1 MQTSRYLDYDCVT
14 LQNEHLSLLVTQSVG
29 PRILSLSVPGGENLL
44 ATLPDAATT
53 RPDGKVYRFYGGH
66 RLWHSPE
73 HMPRT
78 YDLDNDP
85 VEIVP
90 VPGGLKVTQA
100 TEPLT
105 GIQKSMQIVL
115 APDRARLTIDH
126 QLTNQG
132 LWAVECAPWAITQ
145 LRPGGTAIL
154 PFNQEDTG
162 LLPNRSLAMWPY
174 NDMTSPNL
182 HWGRSGLRLKAEMPS
197 AFKVGFA
204 NPRGWLAYWLDDC
217 LFVKHAKFEADRAYY
232 DFGSSSECYCN
243 AQFIELETLGPIV
256 NIQPGQTVSHV
267 ETWEVFRDV
276 AEPKSELDVK
286 GLAARFRLE

>member
-1 MQTSRYLDYDCVT
+1 MQTSRYLDHDCVT
-14 LQNEHLSLLVTQSVG
+14 LQNDALQLLVTQSVG
-29 PRILSLSVPGGENLL
+29 PRIISLSVPGGENLL
-44 ATLPDAATT
+44 ATLPHAEAP

-85 VEIVP
+85 VEVAA
-90 VPGGLKVTQA
+90 VPGGLQVIQP

-105 GIQKSMQIVL
+105 GLQKSMRMTL
-115 APDRARLTIDH
+115 DADRARLTIDH
-126 QLTNQG
+126 QLTNRG

-154 PFNQEDTG
+154 PFTTLDTG
-162 LLPNRSLAMWPY
+162 LLPNRSLALWPY
-174 NDMTSPNL
+174 ADMTSPNL
-182 HWGRSGLRLKAEMPS
+182 HWGRTCLWLKAQMPS
-197 AFKVGFA
+197 AFKLGFA
-204 NPRGWLAYWLDDC
+204 NPRGWLAYWLEGC
-217 LFVKHAKFEADRAYY
+217 LFVKRAQFEADKAYY

-256 NIQPGQTVSHV
+256 NIQPGQSVSHV

-276 AEPKSELDVK
+276 AEPTNEPEILALVDRL
-286 GLAARFRLE
+286 GLG